1 MDDSLARREAARPRR
16 ASAAAAAA
24 ELGASASL
32 QDGEAAEAN
41 PARETQPGPDRPSAA
56 AAAAGRMERRN
67 SGPQVVHQR
76 HMPMEPLKFHIPRK
90 TKEKRGGLLRHTP
103 LQFSVKV

>member
-56 AAAAGRMERRN
+56 GRMERRN

-90 TKEKRGGLLRHTP
+90 TKEKRGGLLRHSP
-103 LQFSVKV
+103 LQFSV